1 MCVCACA
8 RLSGPFY
15 RSKPKTCPWR
25 KKKKKKA
32 TCHDSAR
39 HGRTWLY
46 RSVHKQSVLE
56 LLKQSLQPPATK
68 VSDKNKH
75 MRGASEQR
83 GGKWNQG
90 LQGGRKISEKFEA
103 LKGMNVW
110 ALEALVKMLLVQM
123 CGFLNAQVNNWAMVT
138 HCCWPVRYL
147 VPRRVS
153 RECVCVR
160 KGNLVWLSLCQM
172 ANRGIFLKSTLGCG
186 LQWAHAKRG
195 AKKLQLKCVLTRT
208 TGTPSIPPEQILKET
223 SLPANLILKHS
234 RACTNKGNT

>member
-1 MCVCACA
+1 MWSSSCEMIFLSILPSSSLLHLFAFSLSFTFRVIIWSQFCFNGWDHFDSLKRGSKLTQYPDLSPLESHSERESVLCVCACA

-15 RSKPKTCPWR
+15 RSKPKTCPWTR

-75 MRGASEQR
+75 IRGASEQR

-90 LQGGRKISEKFEA
+90 LQE
-103 LKGMNVW
+103 VW
-110 ALEALVKMLLVQM
+110 SPERNKCLSS
-123 CGFLNAQVNNWAMVT
+123 GS
-138 HCCWPVRYL
+138 
-147 VPRRVS
+147 VS
-153 RECVCVR
+153 
-160 KGNLVWLSLCQM
+160 
-172 ANRGIFLKSTLGCG
+172 
-186 LQWAHAKRG
+186 
-195 AKKLQLKCVLTRT
+195 
-208 TGTPSIPPEQILKET
+208 
-223 SLPANLILKHS
+223 
-234 RACTNKGNT
+234 